1 MAFTARLKPCPSFKG
16 LSAAWFDG
24 ESSLSGFYETAVE
37 CKDIALV
44 FLLLGFFVF
53 AVVFAVSFAG
63 TTRTLRRIHL
73 GLLYALEESRQG
85 LGA

>member
-1 MAFTARLKPCPSFKG
+1 MRRLYLSWFGCPKLVDLG
-16 LSAAWFDG
+16 LGVLKAY
-24 ESSLSGFYETAVE
+24 LSGFYETAVE

>member
-1 MAFTARLKPCPSFKG
+1 MRLLKKSIPSEI
-16 LSAAWFDG
+16 AA
-24 ESSLSGFYETAVE
+24 LSGFYETAVE

-53 AVVFAVSFAG
+53 AVVFADSFAG

>member
-1 MAFTARLKPCPSFKG
+1 
-16 LSAAWFDG
+16 
-24 ESSLSGFYETAVE
+24 VE

-53 AVVFAVSFAG
+53 AVVFADSFAG

>member
-1 MAFTARLKPCPSFKG
+1 LSEFHGRPKKLRRKSVKG
-16 LSAAWFDG
+16 KY
-24 ESSLSGFYETAVE
+24 SLSGFYETAVE

>member
-1 MAFTARLKPCPSFKG
+1 MRALALEVRLSNDSGRLDFG
-16 LSAAWFDG
+16 LG
-24 ESSLSGFYETAVE
+24 LLKSLSGFYETAVE